1 MLCIFSTSCS
11 PLARLVNTFSC
22 CVEPQSTYTPTN
34 TFYPW
39 HHSGEKRHQILT
51 ILETFTWRGRGEAAW
66 RHDTDQRKLPNAFD
80 TLPAHALILP
90 PASFLHCVYSI
101 LFFVYITCL
110 QYLLKELI
118 NYNILL
124 AIVPIY
130 SRWYILTL
138 VNYMVTTITWQLC
151 NYKTIKYKPE
161 L

>member
-1 MLCIFSTSCS
+1 MVDIEFQFENN
-11 PLARLVNTFSC
+11 RNT
-22 CVEPQSTYTPTN
+22 
-34 TFYPW
+34 
-39 HHSGEKRHQILT
+39 K
-51 ILETFTWRGRGEAAW
+51 
-66 RHDTDQRKLPNAFD
+66 NA

-90 PASFLHCVYSI
+90 SASFLHCVYSI

-138 VNYMVTTITWQLC
+138 VNYMVTTITWQLY